1 MKKNNIFFTTDSS
14 RLFLPWMSMLMTF
27 IAVLFLAGG
36 IVSYKGITNWQRVV
50 SGALTVQ
57 IPTSTITGETRGD
70 VIQKDIETT
79 LTILR
84 SSPGVLG
91 ATVVSDA
98 QMIELMTPW
107 LGDKVVLSELPVPK
121 LIDVN
126 IDPENYPDI
135 AQLKTDLAVQVPSAI
150 LDSHR
155 MHLEPLLKMA
165 GGIVKLIGFILI
177 LLAITASFTV
187 IYSTQTG
194 LSAHEHVISL
204 THMMGANDAF
214 IVRQYAFR
222 NFKQTLSGGIF
233 GFLLALPIM
242 AGVSFLLRGAS
253 LETSFQS
260 VIGLQEWAILFSVP
274 VILSLLAFITTVKAV
289 FDYLKRFL

>member
-1 MKKNNIFFTTDSS
+1 MKKNNIFFATDSS

-36 IVSYKGITNWQRVV
+36 IISYKGITNWQRVV
-50 SGALTVQ
+50 SGSLTVQ
-57 IPTSTITGETRGD
+57 IPTADITGESRGD
-70 VIQKDIETT
+70 IIQKDIETT

-84 SSPGVLG
+84 SNPGVLG
-91 ATVVSDA
+91 ATVVSET
-98 QMIELMTPW
+98 QMNELMAPW
-107 LGDKVVLSELPVPK
+107 LGDKAVLSELPVPK
-121 LIDVN
+121 LIDVS
-126 IDPENYPDI
+126 IDMENYPDI
-135 AQLKTDLAVQVPSAI
+135 AQLKTDLAVQVPSAV

-155 MHLEPLLKMA
+155 MHLEPLLKIA

-187 IYSTQTG
+187 IYSTRTG
-194 LSAHEHVISL
+194 LSAHEHIISL

-214 IVRQYAFR
+214 IIRQYASR

-242 AGVSFLLRGAS
+242 AGVSFLLHGAS
-253 LETSFQS
+253 LETNFHS
-260 VIGLQEWAILFSVP
+260 VIGWHEWSILFSVP
-274 VILSLLAFITTVKAV
+274 VILSLLAFITTIKAV
-289 FDYLKRFL
+289 HDYLKRFL